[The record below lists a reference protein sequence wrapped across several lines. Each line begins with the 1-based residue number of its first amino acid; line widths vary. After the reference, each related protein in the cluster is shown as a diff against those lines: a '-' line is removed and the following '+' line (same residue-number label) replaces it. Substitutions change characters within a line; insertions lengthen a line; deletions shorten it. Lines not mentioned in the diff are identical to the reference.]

1 MGEAT
6 NLNWCRNSEPLTVF
20 EKVNDGLL
28 TFLFQ
33 KEFWVQIFLG
43 DMISWG
49 TKKRRSFSFLK
60 LHFQGWLGRKTA
72 VIKVLIPEATSPRC
86 KCNQLTLHG
95 AGAARFETRYE
106 MPWRLVFRV
115 FTKGGEGFSSRKK
128 RVLIY
133 QESWVFF
140 WGVELS
146 TSWEK

>member
-95 AGAARFETRYE
+95 AGAASSKPDTKCLGGWCF
-106 MPWRLVFRV
+106 VFLQKVGKV
-115 FTKGGEGFSSRKK
+115 FPVVK
-128 RVLIY
+128 RG
-133 QESWVFF
+133 S
-140 WGVELS
+140 
-146 TSWEK
+146 